1 MIRHVRMGRVVETLV
16 RGFPSLLLTA
26 TIQPITRTVLK
37 VRLTILPDFEW
48 SDKIHGMTSDPWWIW
63 VEDSENN
70 QMYHSE
76 YFMLQRKQ
84 VRALRPVHTC
94 IIILLYGTGVGQGA
108 AGPCIH
114 HPDI

>member
-48 SDKIHGMTSDPWWIW
+48 SDKLHGMTSDPWWIW
-63 VEDSENN
+63 VEDPENN

-84 VRALRPVHTC
+84 VRALRHVRTHTNGLPLIAQDKNNNTC
-94 IIILLYGTGVGQGA
+94 S
-108 AGPCIH
+108 
-114 HPDI
+114 